1 MFQTSGT
8 AKATASGKR
17 HLAEP
22 RGCKQPPDMTAKD
35 KKKTAFTMSGQGPTY
50 IRRREMAKRTGK
62 VGHRVLP
69 PTTCLMPLPAA
80 MVTCRGRDGKDN
92 IITLAWVGVV
102 CSEPPMLSI
111 SVRPSRL
118 SRELLRENGDFVVH
132 VPSAAQ
138 MEAADHCG
146 AVSGREEDKFA
157 ALGLTALA
165 ASQVKAAIIA
175 ECPVAMEC
183 RTRHVLSLG
192 THDLFVAEI
201 LAVQVR
207 EDVLDESGR
216 IDLERMAPLGYC
228 PNVRGA
234 GDYVSITQGV
244 GRHGCSAK
252 RGKK

>member
-1 MFQTSGT
+1 
-8 AKATASGKR
+8 
-17 HLAEP
+17 
-22 RGCKQPPDMTAKD
+22 
-35 KKKTAFTMSGQGPTY
+35 
-50 IRRREMAKRTGK
+50 MAKGTGK
-62 VGHRVLP
+62 ETHRVLP
-69 PTTCLMPLPAA
+69 GTTCLMPLPAA

-92 IITLAWVGVV
+92 IVTLAWVGVV
-102 CSEPPMLSI
+102 CSEPPMVSI

-132 VPSAAQ
+132 VPTAVQ

-146 AVSGREEDKFA
+146 TVSGREEDKFA
-157 ALGLTALA
+157 TLGLTKRA

-175 ECPVAMEC
+175 ECPVALEC
-183 RTRHVLSLG
+183 RTRHVLGLG

-207 EDVLDESGR
+207 EDVLEESGR
-216 IDLERMAPLGYC
+216 IDLAKMMPLGYC

-234 GDYVSITQGV
+234 GEYVAIGAGA

-252 RGKK
+252 KKIKS